1 MEKAGE
7 SGQSNDFDQVLFN
20 KKLIF
25 FRASSQEADIE
36 LLTVS
41 INRHFFLHERRLR

>member
-25 FRASSQEADIE
+25 LELHHKKLILSYLQYQLIDIFSCTNAD
-36 LLTVS
+36 
-41 INRHFFLHERRLR
+41 